1 MPENDRGA
9 HAVHPEQYPALV
21 AALGD
26 IPETV
31 VVAHVLAR
39 RLCRAYAARDPA
51 RFEAAIIESELLPG
65 EPWGFGEDA
74 ESLWG
79 LLRGV
84 PDWGCVLVS
93 DPVAPRLGALIEA
106 ETGSGV
112 RYFRVMYNTLTA
124 DPPDLRNEAV
134 RVLTPD
140 DLDLVRAT
148 MRHVWQGH
156 WSDTRQM
163 LEEGF
168 AAGAIVNRELVSL
181 AFTTA
186 RTPRH
191 ADMAAET
198 LEEWR
203 GRGFAAAAAFIVA
216 RRVREAGQVPVW
228 STDEGNPG
236 SQHIARKLGFSE
248 VSRRTYVIPMRE
260 R

>member
-1 MPENDRGA
+1 M
-9 HAVHPEQYPALV
+9 
-21 AALGD
+21 
-26 IPETV
+26 
-31 VVAHVLAR
+31 
-39 RLCRAYAARDPA
+39 
-51 RFEAAIIESELLPG
+51 
-65 EPWGFGEDA
+65 
-74 ESLWG
+74 
-79 LLRGV
+79 
-84 PDWGCVLVS
+84 
-93 DPVAPRLGALIEA
+93 
-106 ETGSGV
+106 

-124 DPPDLRNEAV
+124 DPPDLRNETV

-140 DLDLVRAT
+140 DLVLVRAT

-168 AAGAIVNRELVSL
+168 AAGAIVNSELVSL

-203 GRGFAAAAAFIVA
+203 GRGFAAAAASIVA